1 MARVLSGI
9 QPSGDPHLGN
19 YIGAMR
25 HWVADQER
33 DDCFFF
39 IVDLHALT
47 TQSDPRELRAATID
61 LAAWLLAVGLTPE
74 RATLWVQSHVHEH
87 AELAWIL
94 QCFTAF
100 GELNRMTQ
108 FKERREQQDFVSA
121 GLFTYPA
128 LQAAD
133 ILLYA
138 IDRVPVGEDQRQH
151 LELTR
156 DVAARFNQRFG
167 ETFVLPEAAIPSV
180 GGRVMNLQEPGK
192 KMSKST
198 GAPSGTINLADPPD
212 VVSRKVKSAV
222 TDSGRDIVARDDKPA
237 ISNLLEIH
245 SAMSGRTVAELEE
258 AYAGAGYGAFKQDLA
273 ELLVERLDPL
283 RRRHHEL
290 MGDPAELA
298 RLLEVGAE
306 RAQAIASKTLGTV
319 YERVGLLP
327 RGRA

>member
-47 TQSDPRELRAATID
+47 TQTDPGELRADTID

-74 RATLWVQSHVHEH
+74 RSTLWVQSHVHEH

-108 FKERREQQDFVSA
+108 FKERREQQDFISA

-133 ILLYA
+133 ILLYS

-167 ETFVLPEAAIPSV
+167 ETFVLPEPAIPSV
-180 GGRVMNLQEPGK
+180 GGRVMNLQEPGE

-198 GAPSGTINLADPPD
+198 GSPSGTINLADPPD
-212 VVSRKVKSAV
+212 VVTRKVRSAV
-222 TDSGRDIVARDDKPA
+222 TDSGRDILAREDKPA

-245 SAMSGRTVAELEE
+245 SAMSDRAIPELEE
-258 AYAGAGYGAFKQDLA
+258 AYAGTGYGAFKQDLA
-273 ELLVERLDPL
+273 ELLVERLDPI
-283 RRRHHEL
+283 RRRHQEL
-290 MGDPAELA
+290 MGDPAELS

-319 YERVGLLP
+319 YDRVGLLP
-327 RGRA
+327 RGRG

>member
-9 QPSGDPHLGN
+9 QPSGNPHLGN

-47 TQSDPRELRAATID
+47 TQDDPHELRAGTLD

-74 RATLWVQSHVHEH
+74 RSTLWVQSHVHEH

-180 GGRVMNLQEPGK
+180 GGRVMNLQEPGE

-212 VVSRKVKSAV
+212 VVTRKVRSAV
-222 TDSGRDIVARDDKPA
+222 TDSGRDIAAREDKPA

-306 RAQAIASKTLGTV
+306 RAQAIASKTLATV

>member
-74 RATLWVQSHVHEH
+74 RSTLWVQSHVHEH

-133 ILLYA
+133 ILLYS

-180 GGRVMNLQEPGK
+180 GGRVMNLQEPGE

-222 TDSGRDIVARDDKPA
+222 TDSGRDIVAREDKPA

-258 AYAGAGYGAFKQDLA
+258 AYAGAGYGAFKQELA

-290 MGDPAELA
+290 MSDPDELS

-306 RAQAIASKTLGTV
+306 RAEAIASKTLGTV

-327 RGRA
+327 RGRT